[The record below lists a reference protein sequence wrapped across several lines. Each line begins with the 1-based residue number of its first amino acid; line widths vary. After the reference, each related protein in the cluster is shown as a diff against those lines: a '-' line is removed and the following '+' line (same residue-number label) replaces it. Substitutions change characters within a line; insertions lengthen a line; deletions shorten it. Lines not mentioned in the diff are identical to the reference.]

1 MKTILV
7 TAYAVDPF
15 KGSEDGMGW
24 NMILQIARFNKVIA
38 ITREN
43 NQETIERYLSENSVK
58 FSENIRFEYFDLPY
72 YLRFW
77 KKKSRGALLYFYLW
91 QIGVA
96 FWAKSKNWSF
106 DIAHNLNFH
115 NDWTPSFLWILGKPF
130 VWGPIGHHPKI
141 TFEFLKR
148 NGWKVIFKNRITWLI
163 KNVFWKLDP
172 FLFITKKKAKFIF
185 AMNSSVPKRLNIE
198 TKKLVH
204 LPSVG
209 SEKIQE
215 PSRFKKEKSFTILS
229 IGRFVPLKG
238 FDVVISSF
246 AAFYNKLPE
255 GDQPFTQLIL
265 VGKGPLEKQLK
276 IQTRK
281 ENIEHAITF
290 IPWLEREHLTQI
302 YRKSKV
308 FLFPSHEGAGMVVSE
323 AFSHGL
329 PVLCFDNC
337 GPGEFV
343 GDDCG
348 FRVSYQKYDKVVTD
362 FQEYLMRLFY
372 DRNLLEDMSQ
382 NAIVKHAKSFDW
394 DAKGIVF
401 KEVYDKIFNELE
413 GEKIVVEKSLAE
425 V

>member
-7 TAYAVDPF
+7 TAYAVNPF
-15 KGSEDGMGW
+15 NGSEDGMGW

-43 NQETIERYLSENSVK
+43 NKESIDKYLAENSIE
-58 FSENIRFEYFDLPY
+58 FSQNIRFESFDLPY

-77 KKKSRGALLYFYLW
+77 KKKSRGAMLYFYLW

-96 FWAKSKNWSF
+96 FWINGKKWSF

-141 TFEFLKR
+141 PFEFLKR
-148 NGWKVIFKNRITWLI
+148 FGWKSIFKNRITWLM
-163 KNVFWKLDP
+163 KHVFWKIDP
-172 FLFITKKKAKFIF
+172 FLFITKQKAKFIF
-185 AMNSSVPKRLNIE
+185 TMNSSVPKKLNIDS
-198 TKKLVH
+198 KKLIH

-209 SEKIQE
+209 SENIIN
-215 PSRFKKEKSFTILS
+215 PSQFKKSKSFTILS
-229 IGRFVPLKG
+229 AGRFVPLKG
-238 FDVVISSF
+238 FDVTISSF
-246 AAFYNKLPE
+246 AAFYNKLPPE
-255 GDQPFTQLIL
+255 DQPFAQLIL
-265 VGKGPLEKQLK
+265 VGSGPLGKRLRTQARE
-276 IQTRK
+276 

-290 IPWLEREHLTQI
+290 IPWIERDHLSQI

-323 AFSHGL
+323 AFSYGL

-343 GDDCG
+343 DDDCG
-348 FRVSYQKYDKVVTD
+348 FKISYQKYNKVVAD
-362 FQEYLMRLFY
+362 FQECLMRLFY
-372 DRNLLEDMSQ
+372 DRVLLEEMSN
-382 NAIVKHAKSFDW
+382 NAFAKHAKAFDW
-394 DAKGIVF
+394 NTKGIIF
-401 KEVYDKIFNELE
+401 KEIYDKIFEELE
-413 GEKIVVEKSLAE
+413 GEKIKPEKSLAE
-425 V
+425 I